1 MKDEM
6 KPGPGCRHS
15 SAVSRH
21 ALITMLAFMGMVM
34 LAGCDNL
41 PVGYATVKE
50 IVTSPGQFEGKEV
63 KLKGKVHS
71 ILKLGSIKSFML
83 QDESGERI
91 MIVTGGQLPAENSE
105 VVLKGKVASAL
116 IVGGAAVGQ
125 RVEETKRLR

>member
-1 MKDEM
+1 MTK
-6 KPGPGCRHS
+6 
-15 SAVSRH
+15 
-21 ALITMLAFMGMVM
+21 ALNIVLMLAAVA

-41 PVGYATVKE
+41 PFGYTTVKE
-50 IVTSPGQFEGKEV
+50 VVTSPGQFEGKEV

-71 ILKLGSIKSFML
+71 ILKLGSIRAFTL

-105 VVLKGKVASAL
+105 VALKGKVASAL

>member
-1 MKDEM
+1 M
-6 KPGPGCRHS
+6 KPDTGHQSRVTSHAIA
-15 SAVSRH
+15 AVM
-21 ALITMLAFMGMVM
+21 ALAAIT
-34 LAGCDNL
+34 LAGCDYL
-41 PVGYATVKE
+41 PFGYTTVKE
-50 IVTSPGQFEGKEV
+50 IVTSPGQFEGREV
-63 KLKGKVHS
+63 KIKGRVAS
-71 ILKLGSIKSFML
+71 ILKLGAIKAYTL